1 MAPEAI
7 GLIGAV
13 GGTLLGLLGGVY
25 GTWNSIQQTK
35 GPRERAY
42 VKKMALMFFIVVPL
56 FVVLVFVL
64 PDPWNYYIW
73 LPYGLWLTTTIRRSA
88 LKQQAIRE
96 AEARDES
103 LPLTEVE

>member
-1 MAPEAI
+1 MAPEMI

-13 GGTLLGLLGGVY
+13 GGTLLGFLGGVY
-25 GTWNSIQQTK
+25 GTWNSIQQTN

-42 VKKMALMFFIVVPL
+42 VKKMALMFFIVVSL

-73 LPYGLWLTTTIRRSA
+73 LPYGLWLTSTIRRSA
-88 LKQQAIRE
+88 LRQQAIRE

-103 LPLTEVE
+103 LPLTEVK